1 MTDKKIVYSVT
12 KLHYL
17 DITKFVSTHASM
29 YGWEHTVKEFKQGI
43 NALKSKSMLLI
54 LMSIFKDHG
63 IHVKIFS
70 DINTAIA
77 YALIMSL
84 LYTRFLCFS

>member
-1 MTDKKIVYSVT
+1 MADKKVVYSVT

-17 DITKFVSTHASM
+17 DITKFVCTDASM
-29 YGWEHTVKEFKQGI
+29 YGWGHTVKEFKQDI

-54 LMSIFKDHG
+54 LSSIFKDHG

-70 DINTAIA
+70 DINAAIA
-77 YALIMSL
+77 CINNVIIIY
-84 LYTRFLCFS
+84 